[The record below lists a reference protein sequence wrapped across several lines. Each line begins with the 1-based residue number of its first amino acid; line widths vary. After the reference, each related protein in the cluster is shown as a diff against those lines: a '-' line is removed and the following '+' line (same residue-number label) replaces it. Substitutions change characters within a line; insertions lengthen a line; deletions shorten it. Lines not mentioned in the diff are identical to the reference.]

1 MSENNNSIAHIIEVI
16 IMRNIKTAF
25 ITILL
30 AFTVMFTCF
39 SGCGEGIYDLA
50 KLANE
55 GIPIASVLIFD
66 DTNFY
71 AVITD
76 GNDYL
81 KVVTLT
87 GYSTAGV
94 QGMTVDSRGCF
105 HIYNGSNIYTYKM
118 DGSYSISTTF
128 NNILGIAAGNG
139 TVYAVVTNAGINY
152 LYSYN
157 SDTGQWVDTGTDL
170 ASIIGTYTLLNN
182 CLTRDNATGQVYCA
196 TYDSTSAQTFMYS
209 IPGLDVRGSISNDGE
224 ISFAVY
230 NGEGYVFSITHG
242 LASSERGILATGSGL
257 SLLFVMDN
265 NNVFYTLG
273 TVLLYRYNRN
283 EGLTSKTIALPHS
296 TISLPIPLDGN
307 RIIIAETASTSCDI
321 LLCDY
326 TNGEVIKTIYS
337 YTSPS
342 STGALWG
349 SVYR

>member
-1 MSENNNSIAHIIEVI
+1 
-16 IMRNIKTAF
+16 MRNIKTAF

-66 DTNFY
+66 DANFY

-76 GNDYL
+76 GDEYL

-87 GYSTAGV
+87 GYSTAGI

-157 SDTGQWVDTGTDL
+157 SDTGQWADTGADL
-170 ASIIGTYTLLNN
+170 ASIFGAYTPLSN

-196 TYDSTSAQTFMYS
+196 AYDSTSYQSVMYRV
-209 IPGLDVRGSISNDGE
+209 PGFDVTGSISNDNE
-224 ISFAVY
+224 TSFAVC
-230 NGEGYVFSITHG
+230 NGEGFVLSGTYG
-242 LASSERGILATGSGL
+242 LASSQRGIMATTGTGL

-273 TVLLYRYNRN
+273 TALLYRYNSG
-283 EGLTSKTIALPHS
+283 EGVTSKTIALPHS
-296 TISLPIPLDGN
+296 TTSLPIPLDGN
-307 RIIIAETASTSCDI
+307 RIIVAESASTTCDI

-326 TNGEVIKTIYS
+326 NTGEVIKTIYS
-337 YTSPS
+337 YNSPS
-342 STGALWG
+342 SSGALWG